1 MKNEPLCSAPCPI
14 ARSLGRIGDSWSIM
28 ILRDALAGFTR
39 FDEFQKSSNVA
50 PNILSRRLKELV
62 DDGLLEKV
70 CYSSAPP
77 RYEYHLTQ
85 RGRDFRMVLLAL
97 AEWGNRHFA
106 PEGRQM
112 QLVESETQ
120 RPVEPIL
127 ADKETGEPIVPGKY
141 TMVPGPAASPMM
153 KYRHDYLRR
162 KHAGDAGLKF
172 QPEPYR
178 DASHESGQ

>member
-1 MKNEPLCSAPCPI
+1 LCHAPCPI

-28 ILRDALAGFTR
+28 ILRDAFAGFTR

-50 PNILSRRLKELV
+50 PNILSRRLKALV

-70 CYSSAPP
+70 CYSSTPP
-77 RYEYHLTQ
+77 RYEYHLTP

-112 QLVESETQ
+112 QLV
-120 RPVEPIL
+120 
-127 ADKETGEPIVPGKY
+127 
-141 TMVPGPAASPMM
+141 
-153 KYRHDYLRR
+153 
-162 KHAGDAGLKF
+162 
-172 QPEPYR
+172 
-178 DASHESGQ
+178 